1 LEALKSFSALSKT
14 LLILVQLS
22 DAHQEWFESFIA
34 VGIFS
39 GDSFDV
45 TKDIR
50 PCFVSNSLKVL
61 KRLVRSL
68 NLLGQFLNSLFPLD
82 LSIGDSLS
90 EDGQFRFV
98 RVENSL
104 SFSFSNFH
112 VFNRHLRGSDV
123 RSQSSEVFFDGVNF
137 FILVLEGLEE
147 GQDSLGVLF
156 DSNHKAFVVVN
167 KLVESGVTETVAEAF
182 LALTEVIFFRKEF
195 KWVR

>member
-1 LEALKSFSALSKT
+1 MSKT

-61 KRLVRSL
+61 KRLVRRL

-104 SFSFSNFH
+104 SFSCSNFH
-112 VFNRHLRGSDV
+112 VFNRHLRGPDV

-137 FILVLEGLEE
+137 FILVLEGFKE

-167 KLVESGVTETVAEAF
+167 KFVESSVTETVAEAF

-195 KWVR
+195 KWVG